1 MNEQHDI
8 QMLDAVERYIRGEM
22 NADER
27 LHFENLRQ
35 SNSDIDQ
42 LVVEHT
48 LFLQQMNRFGEW
60 QQFRN
65 NLHEIHT
72 NLADNG
78 DIQRSNK
85 SAKLVYLWN
94 RYKRVA
100 AIAAVIAGITALMFS
115 SLLWTISPKASSADT
130 EKLTRRINQQNH
142 EFSKIQK
149 DIKEVKASVAEVV
162 KAGINN
168 NRAEDTG
175 NFNAITGGTGFLI
188 DGKGLMI
195 TNAHVI
201 QNSHNIRVVNS
212 KGQRFNAFVVKLD
225 VNRDVAII
233 KIDDRR
239 FKPLAALPYGI
250 RKESSKI
257 AEPIFTLGY
266 PRDEIVYGE
275 GYLSARTGYQ
285 GDTLSI
291 QISIPANPGNSG
303 GPIFNHK
310 GEVIGILSARETK
323 AQGNVFAVQSKYIY
337 QAIEEVRKNQ
347 LYHNVKLPTRSA
359 LTGLDK
365 VQQVERIQD
374 CIFMVNGD

>member
-22 NADER
+22 NPDER
-27 LHFENLRQ
+27 LHFENLRKT
-35 SNSDIDQ
+35 NSDVDQ

-60 QQFRN
+60 QQFKT
-65 NLHEIHT
+65 NLHDIHG
-72 NLADNG
+72 NLTDNG
-78 DIQRSNK
+78 ELNTNK
-85 SAKLVYLWN
+85 SGKLVYFWN

-100 AIAAVIAGITALMFS
+100 AIAASIAGITALTFS
-115 SLLWTISPKASSADT
+115 SLVWTISPKASSADT
-130 EKLTRRINQQNH
+130 EKLSRRINQQNH

-149 DIKEVKASVAEVV
+149 DLKDVKASVAEVAKGFV
-162 KAGINN
+162 NNTSNN
-168 NRAEDTG
+168 NTP
-175 NFNAITGGTGFLI
+175 NFTPATGGTGFLI

-195 TNAHVI
+195 TNAHIV
-201 QNSHNIRVVNS
+201 QNSHNIRVINS
-212 KGQRFNAFVVKLD
+212 KGQQFNAFVVKLD

-239 FKPLAALPYGI
+239 FKPLPTLPYGI
-250 RKESSKI
+250 RKTPSKI

-266 PRDEIVYGE
+266 PRDEVVYGE

-291 QISIPANPGNSG
+291 QIAIPANPGNSG

-310 GEVIGILSARETK
+310 GEVIGILTSRETK
-323 AQGNVFAVQSKYIY
+323 AQGAVFAVQSKYIY
-337 QAIEEVRKNQ
+337 QAIEEVQKNQ
-347 LYHNVKLPTRSA
+347 LYRGVKLPSRSQ
-359 LTGLDK
+359 LGGLDK